1 MIGLS
6 MSVTQRSDEPAFLAL
21 QRIGLCVGEIL
32 GSGAMSTVFAVSR
45 SSSDATVPL
54 ALKLLHLEHVGHLEL
69 VLRFVN
75 ERHAAERVRH
85 PGVVRVYESDLV
97 QGRPYLVMERLSQ
110 TLAESKGT
118 LSRSERVEV
127 VSQIAHGAAALHAAG
142 VVHRD
147 LKPANIMLAPGRK
160 RIAKIVDLGLAKL
173 DSSGDALPV
182 STAAASVLGTAE
194 YRAPEAWLSAKEIDR
209 QADVYSLG
217 VILYELVSGRLP
229 FYAPKES
236 HLMDLHLYESPS
248 PLSNVPCSLWNLI
261 ERMLAKQRAQRPAMN
276 EVAALLDSLQWQ

>member
-6 MSVTQRSDEPAFLAL
+6 MSVTHRSDEPAFLAL
-21 QRIGLCVGEIL
+21 QRIGLCVGEAL
-32 GSGAMSTVFAVSR
+32 GSGAMSTVFAVTR
-45 SSSDATVPL
+45 RPSDATVPL
-54 ALKLLHLEHVGHLEL
+54 ALKLLHREHAGHLEL
-69 VLRFVN
+69 VLRFMN

-97 QGRPYLVMERLSQ
+97 QGRPYLVMERLSH

-118 LSRSERVEV
+118 LSFSERVEV

-147 LKPANIMLAPGRK
+147 LKPTNIMLAPGCRLV
-160 RIAKIVDLGLAKL
+160 AKIVDLGLAKL
-173 DSSGDALPV
+173 DSSCGALPV

-194 YRAPEAWLSAKEIDR
+194 YRAPEAWLSAKEIDG

-217 VILYELVSGRLP
+217 VVLYELMSGRIP
-229 FYAPKES
+229 FQSPKES
-236 HLMDLHLYESPS
+236 LLMDLHLFDAPPPIAGLPS
-248 PLSNVPCSLWNLI
+248 PLWELI
-261 ERMLAKQRAQRPAMN
+261 ARMLAKQRHLRPSMT
-276 EVAALLDSLQWQ
+276 EVAALLDGLF